1 MILAAS
7 LICCRVS
14 LLDGDVD
21 GGFHAG
27 GGVLDSKGHH
37 AWGFTGLANDY
48 QLAVKEAHLG
58 LGKRFQR
65 GGIAV
70 ARGLVGARTRHSE
83 LQAVG
88 CIRAQGAVFIDEA
101 HSDIGEVVAV
111 GLDGLALGFQQQ
123 ALGLACCADNLLTGF
138 VAVLVIYNNF

>member
-48 QLAVKEAHLG
+48 QLAVEEAHLG
-58 LGKRFQR
+58 LSEGLQR

-70 ARGLVGARTRHSE
+70 AGGLVGASTCHTE
-83 LQAVG
+83 FKPVG
-88 CIRAQGAVFIDEA
+88 GIGAQGAVLIDKA
-101 HSDIGEVVAV
+101 HRNVGQVVAV